1 MISAPPYSVSSDF
14 GQLVGMRHLIS
25 GIDCAIAGAA
35 TAAAPTAPRP
45 VTLMKSRRF
54 IVFSLDGALLRLL
67 DEAWLSRACN
77 MEHPASDFHH
87 ETPVATQKARPSRED
102 RAFVVLLKA

>member
-1 MISAPPYSVSSDF
+1 VSSDF

-35 TAAAPTAPRP
+35 MVAAAAAPKP

-54 IVFSLDGALLRLL
+54 MDFLPSGHVRVSLLTRLGTSL
-67 DEAWLSRACN
+67 
-77 MEHPASDFHH
+77 EHSLADFHP
-87 ETPVATQKARPSRED
+87 ERRPANAKSPAKRPGF
-102 RAFVVLLKA
+102 RSTT